1 MLKGRIVKPYI
12 VPIEN
17 MSIKLF
23 QTYSGKEYIG
33 VTNLSCDVRHLLCAL
48 NRPLL
53 FNSECGC
60 EYVRLFVHLF
70 VRSFVFVDF

>member
-1 MLKGRIVKPYI
+1 
-12 VPIEN
+12 
-17 MSIKLF
+17 MSIKHF
-23 QTYSGKEYIG
+23 QTYSGKEFTG
-33 VTNLSCDVRHLLCAL
+33 VPHLSCDVRHLLCAL

-60 EYVRLFVHLF
+60 EYVCLFVCLF